1 MNSGLTQF
9 VLSDFP
15 VMPAEKMVMTLKP
28 ANFFELNPSNDVPRS
43 SQSQNKSTMD
53 AANVQV
59 SESCCSRE

>member
-1 MNSGLTQF
+1 
-9 VLSDFP
+9 
-15 VMPAEKMVMTLKP
+15 MPAEKMVMTLKP